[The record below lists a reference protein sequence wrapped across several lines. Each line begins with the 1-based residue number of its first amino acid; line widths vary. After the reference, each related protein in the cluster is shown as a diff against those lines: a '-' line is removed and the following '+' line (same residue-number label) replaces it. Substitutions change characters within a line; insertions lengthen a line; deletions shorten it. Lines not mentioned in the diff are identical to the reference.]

1 MNSERYNEYDFTVV
15 DGRID
20 PSFGDERR
28 KVGYVMARASEGQ
41 SLGYG
46 VCERLSASISLIPP
60 ETLARGPSWNC
71 ILHERAGHDANSVEF
86 DGVIHSSFGSPETP
100 ANQLRLS

>member
-1 MNSERYNEYDFTVV
+1 MNSERYNEYGFTVV

-20 PSFGDERR
+20 DSFGDEGR
-28 KVGYVMARASEGQ
+28 KVGYERARASEGQ

-46 VCERLSASISLIPP
+46 ACERLSASIPLMPP

-71 ILHERAGHDANSVEF
+71 ILHECAGHDPNSVEF
-86 DGVIHSSFGSPETP
+86 DGVKHSSTGSPETP
-100 ANQLRLS
+100 ASQRRVN